1 MIDED
6 VDVLYNIYYEELKK
20 CAQTK
25 RQQEGSIDF
34 ETDEEVS
41 TKLKNILT
49 IKGSVVTLTDD
60 LMKYGGKKFMQM
72 MEKIA
77 DQKSKREQE
86 EPKGE
91 DDKDENKMKKQRME
105 QGKKMFQA
113 FAARLLEQRILRAYR
128 EKVAQDRQQQLI
140 EELENE
146 DRLRQEKG
154 LKKQQEREKKKE
166 AKRLEKQ
173 RQEQEKQREEQE
185 KQRQEQKKLK
195 MEEKMKQE
203 AEERETQLRKIQK
216 QEKKIKEE
224 KEQRKMEKKERL
236 NEKKKKQ
243 SQEETKK
250 DKSAKTEEDIQGKG
264 KKENPVKTE
273 QYTPE
278 KRKVEELTYT
288 EENIPEKSLLP
299 LNISAKAAEKVY
311 TSPLVG
317 AIGGHIMKTRD
328 YEFSFFSDSLNA
340 NSTLEED
347 YEYISHKN
355 AQQNWEG
362 GWTALSNAVHEKLF
376 SDLFANRNAF
386 ILSRA
391 KEAYLLLNNLAESSY
406 NVTPGYHS
414 LSNMQGMMNMHPDT
428 FAVNIVELYEVLNN
442 SKLSQFECAYSQQQG
457 CVVRMFKP
465 KTALASIPLHTP
477 SE

>member
-1 MIDED
+1 
-6 VDVLYNIYYEELKK
+6 
-20 CAQTK
+20 
-25 RQQEGSIDF
+25 
-34 ETDEEVS
+34 
-41 TKLKNILT
+41 
-49 IKGSVVTLTDD
+49 
-60 LMKYGGKKFMQM
+60 MKYGGKKFMQM

-91 DDKDENKMKKQRME
+91 DDKDENKIKKQRME

-113 FAARLLEQRILRAYR
+113 FAARLLEQRIMRAYR

-173 RQEQEKQREEQE
+173 KQKQKQEQEKQEQEQEKQEQE
-185 KQRQEQKKLK
+185 KQRQEQKKLE

-203 AEERETQLRKIQK
+203 AEERETQLREIQE

-224 KEQRKMEKKERL
+224 EKKQRKMEKQERL
-236 NEKKKKQ
+236 NEKKEEQEIEKK
-243 SQEETKK
+243 KK
-250 DKSAKTEEDIQGKG
+250 DESAKTEEDIQGKG
-264 KKENPVKTE
+264 KKEKPVKTE

-278 KRKVEELTYT
+278 KTKVEELTNT
-288 EENIPEKSLLP
+288 EQNIPEKPILSLD
-299 LNISAKAAEKVY
+299 ISAKEAEKVY

-317 AIGGHIMKTRD
+317 AIGGHIMKTKD
-328 YEFSFFSDSLNA
+328 YEFSFFTDSLNA
-340 NSTLEED
+340 NSALEEG
-347 YEYISHKN
+347 YEYISHRN
-355 AQQNWEG
+355 TQQNWEG

-391 KEAYLLLNNLAESSY
+391 KEAYLLLNNLAEFSY
-406 NVTPGYHS
+406 NVTPGCHS

-428 FAVNIVELYEVLNN
+428 FAVNMIELYEALNN
-442 SKLSQFECAYSQQQG
+442 SKLSEFECSYSQQQG
-457 CVVRMFKP
+457 CVVRMVKP
-465 KTALASIPLHTP
+465 KQH
-477 SE
+477 

>member
-1 MIDED
+1 MIVPTKPFKPNSSITNHDIWGNTNQIEERQKIKEFWNQMSEEERRSLVKLEKKAIPNKMKEQKRPGCHCSVCGKKSSMIDED

-91 DDKDENKMKKQRME
+91 DDKDENKIKKQRME

-113 FAARLLEQRILRAYR
+113 FAARLLEQRIMRAYR

-173 RQEQEKQREEQE
+173 KQKQKQEQEKQEQEQEKQEQE
-185 KQRQEQKKLK
+185 KQRQEQKKLE

-203 AEERETQLRKIQK
+203 AEERETQLREIQE

-224 KEQRKMEKKERL
+224 EKKQRKMEKQERL
-236 NEKKKKQ
+236 NEKKEEQEIEKK
-243 SQEETKK
+243 KK
-250 DKSAKTEEDIQGKG
+250 DESAKTEEDIQGKG
-264 KKENPVKTE
+264 KKEKPVKTE

-278 KRKVEELTYT
+278 KTKVEELTNT
-288 EENIPEKSLLP
+288 EQNIPEKPILSLD
-299 LNISAKAAEKVY
+299 ISAKEAEKVY

-317 AIGGHIMKTRD
+317 AIGGHIMKTKD
-328 YEFSFFSDSLNA
+328 YEFSFFTDSLNA
-340 NSTLEED
+340 NSALEEG
-347 YEYISHKN
+347 YEYISHRN
-355 AQQNWEG
+355 TQQNWEG

-376 SDLFANRNAF
+376 SDLFVK
-386 ILSRA
+386 S
-391 KEAYLLLNNLAESSY
+391 
-406 NVTPGYHS
+406 
-414 LSNMQGMMNMHPDT
+414 
-428 FAVNIVELYEVLNN
+428 
-442 SKLSQFECAYSQQQG
+442 
-457 CVVRMFKP
+457 
-465 KTALASIPLHTP
+465 
-477 SE
+477 